1 MDKLQ
6 EELKTKMIDNDLSLK
21 MQKEAVKDYIESE
34 NDIFT
39 SIVTNFNKEI
49 KKIKKFTF
57 DEDQVTVTFI
67 SKVEKQIK
75 YLDMTSEEKKELSK
89 QADFETGEETITL
102 QNVDGKWKVVY
113 ADLQYRDYSEG
124 FIQQTIAF

>member
-1 MDKLQ
+1 
-6 EELKTKMIDNDLSLK
+6 MIDNDLSLK

-34 NDIFT
+34 NDIFA
-39 SIVTNFNKEI
+39 SVVTNFNKEI

-57 DEDQVTVTFI
+57 DEDQVTVTFT

-75 YLDMTSEEKKELSK
+75 YLDNTGEEKKELSK

-113 ADLQYRDYSEG
+113 ADLQYKDYSGG
-124 FIQQTIAF
+124 FVQTVAF

>member
-1 MDKLQ
+1 MDKLS

-39 SIVTNFNKEI
+39 SVVTNFNKEI

-57 DEDQVTVTFI
+57 DEDQVTVTFT
-67 SKVEKQIK
+67 SKVEKQVK
-75 YLDMTSEEKKELSK
+75 YLDSTGEDNKELSK
-89 QADFETGEETITL
+89 EADFDTEEETITL

-113 ADLQYRDYSEG
+113 ADLQYRDYSG
-124 FIQQTIAF
+124 GYTQTIAF

>member
-1 MDKLQ
+1 MDKLE
-6 EELKTKMIDNDLSLK
+6 EELKTKVIDNDLSLK
-21 MQKEAVKDYIESE
+21 MQKEAIKSNLESE

-39 SIVTNFNKEI
+39 SVVTNFDKEI
-49 KKIKKFTF
+49 KKIKKFVF
-57 DEDQVTVTFI
+57 DEDQVTVTFT
-67 SKVEKQIK
+67 SKVEKQVK
-75 YLDMTSEEKKELSK
+75 YLDATGEENKELSK

-124 FIQQTIAF
+124 FTQTVMF